1 MMFTPR
7 NQLENMLSCAAG
19 QIMCGNNVAEN
30 TARVIALQA
39 QIQMQQQHASNCSGP
54 RDMFADW
61 DHWD

>member
-7 NQLENMLSCAAG
+7 IQLANTLSCAAG
-19 QIMCGNNVAEN
+19 QIMCGNNVPEN

-39 QIQMQQQHASNCSGP
+39 QIQLQRQHESSRSGP

-61 DHWD
+61 DNCD